1 MSAYLLRRFG
11 QGLLVLWAAFTLTF
25 FLLQVLPGDAVLIK
39 FQNPDLGLSPAQIA
53 EMRLAYGADSPLW
66 RQYLHT
72 LLAMLHGDFGYS
84 LQAGLAV
91 SSLIASNLPDTL
103 SLALPAF
110 LLAVALAFALAFAS
124 RLPGL
129 RWLSNFLQS
138 LPVLFISLPTF
149 WLGIALIQLFSFQ
162 LRWIPVINPG
172 PLEGL
177 ILPVIA
183 VALPISAPLAQI
195 LMRSMDQVAVQ
206 PFVAVARA
214 KGMSET
220 GVLWRHVMGNALL
233 PALNIAGLLLGELIA
248 GALITETVFGRSG
261 LGQLTQQAVNNQDIA
276 VLQAVVMISALL
288 MAIAPQWFT
297 SANPLEGIPGAQRLA
312 PQAHYWL
319 GTDQLG
325 RDLWTRVV
333 YGAVHSLSAALIAVA
348 IGLVVG
354 TTLGTL
360 AGALAGRVES
370 TIMRLVD
377 VLLAIPSLLLQL
389 TVIILLGFGTV
400 NAAVAVGVAAI
411 ASFARLARAE
421 VVRVRHSDYV
431 EAARGSGGTFFAV
444 FWRHILPNS
453 LTAVLAFATLQFG
466 QAMLA
471 LATLSF
477 LGYGTPPPVPE
488 WGLLIAEGRNYLST
502 AWWLT
507 TFPGLA
513 VVAVVLAANRL
524 SRQWSGAHP

>member
-1 MSAYLLRRFG
+1 M
-11 QGLLVLWAAFTLTF
+11 
-25 FLLQVLPGDAVLIK
+25 
-39 FQNPDLGLSPAQIA
+39 IA
-53 EMRLAYGADSPLW
+53 
-66 RQYLHT
+66 
-72 LLAMLHGDFGYS
+72 
-84 LQAGLAV
+84 
-91 SSLIASNLPDTL
+91 
-103 SLALPAF
+103 
-110 LLAVALAFALAFAS
+110 
-124 RLPGL
+124 
-129 RWLSNFLQS
+129 
-138 LPVLFISLPTF
+138 
-149 WLGIALIQLFSFQ
+149 
-162 LRWIPVINPG
+162 
-172 PLEGL
+172 
-177 ILPVIA
+177 
-183 VALPISAPLAQI
+183 
-195 LMRSMDQVAVQ
+195 
-206 PFVAVARA
+206 
-214 KGMSET
+214 
-220 GVLWRHVMGNALL
+220 
-233 PALNIAGLLLGELIA
+233 
-248 GALITETVFGRSG
+248 
-261 LGQLTQQAVNNQDIA
+261 
-276 VLQAVVMISALL
+276 ALL

-354 TTLGTL
+354 TALGTL

-400 NAAVAVGVAAI
+400 NAAVAVGIAAI

-524 SRQWSGAHP
+524 SRQWSGARP